1 MSGGSMNY
9 LSSRIEMDATF
20 KTHTALRKAF
30 RKHLDK
36 VIKALHDIEWV
47 DSCDYSDGDEE
58 DAIRACL
65 SPGAP
70 LESAIEDAKATIA
83 VINEELERLAK

>member
-1 MSGGSMNY
+1 MNY
-9 LSSRIEMDATF
+9 LSSRIENDATF
-20 KTHTALRKAF
+20 KTHTVLRKAF

-36 VIKALHDIEWV
+36 VINALHDIEWV
-47 DSCDYSDGDEE
+47 DSCDYSDGDED

-70 LESAIEDAKATIA
+70 LESAIEDAKAAMAAIS
-83 VINEELERLAK
+83 EELERLQK